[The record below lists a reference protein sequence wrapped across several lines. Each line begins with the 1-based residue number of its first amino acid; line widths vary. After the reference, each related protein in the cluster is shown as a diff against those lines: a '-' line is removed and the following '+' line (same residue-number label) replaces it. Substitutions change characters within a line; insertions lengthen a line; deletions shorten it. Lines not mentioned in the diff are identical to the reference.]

1 MRFEWDPVKAARNEQ
16 VHGVSFD
23 EATELFTTD
32 QPVLEV
38 YDVDH
43 STTEDRFKS
52 IGPVRRGLVL
62 VIWTER
68 ADDVIRIVSAWW
80 ATKREA
86 ELYRHYVEKDHGG

>member
-1 MRFEWDPVKAARNEQ
+1 MRFEWDPEKAARNEQ

-23 EATELFTTD
+23 EATELFTTN

-38 YDVDH
+38 YDADH

-68 ADDVIRIVSAWW
+68 ADDVIRIVSAWP